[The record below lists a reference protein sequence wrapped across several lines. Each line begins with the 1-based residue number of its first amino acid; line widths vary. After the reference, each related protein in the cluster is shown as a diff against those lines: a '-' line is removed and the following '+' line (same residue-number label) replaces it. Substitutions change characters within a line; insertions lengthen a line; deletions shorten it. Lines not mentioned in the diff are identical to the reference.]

1 MGTVVTNLLST
12 DFFSSLIVLGLSFV
26 LLVDNLFVVDKVEDT
41 ALLEGAL
48 VAVAF
53 EAPTEYLLVDV
64 VVDETFDAEVLVV
77 GTLLAK
83 VLEPAKATLQVVD

>member
-41 ALLEGAL
+41 ALL

-64 VVDETFDAEVLVV
+64 VELQ
-77 GTLLAK
+77 TLY
-83 VLEPAKATLQVVD
+83 